1 MKITSTSNE
10 KVLAWAKLKMKKYRD
25 IENSFLVEGD
35 NLVREALKKGI
46 VKEVIATYDTM
57 FDVPSYVVNEKIMTK
72 LSMMVNPPSIM
83 AVCNYI
89 LPDNIEGRVLLL
101 DKIQDPGN
109 LGTIIRSAVAFNFKT
124 IIISDDSVDLYNDKV
139 IRASEGMIFHI
150 NLIKSDLES
159 MINLLKN
166 KGYHIIGTDVR
177 SGKNIKEYKDE
188 KDAFIIGNEGNGMSI
203 EIKELCDAFVYLPM
217 SKTVESLN
225 AAVAAS
231 IIMYEAAN
239 E

>member
-25 IENSFLVEGD
+25 IENTFLVEGD
-35 NLVREALKKGI
+35 NLVQEALKKGI
-46 VKEVIATYDTM
+46 VKEIIATYETN
-57 FDVPSYVVNEKIMTK
+57 FNVPSYVVNEKIMTK

-101 DKIQDPGN
+101 DKLQDPGN

-124 IIISDDSVDLYNDKV
+124 IIISDDSVDMYNEKV

-159 MINLLKN
+159 MISLLKN
-166 KGYHIIGTDVR
+166 KGYKIIGTDVR
-177 SGKNIKEYKDE
+177 SGQSIKNYKAMQY
-188 KDAFIIGNEGNGMSI
+188 AFVIGNEGNGLAI
-203 EIKELCDAFVYLPM
+203 ETKELCDGFVYIPIN
-217 SKTVESLN
+217 KTVESLN

-231 IIMYEAAN
+231 IIMYEANN

>member
-25 IENSFLVEGD
+25 IENTFLVEGD
-35 NLVREALKKGI
+35 NLVQEALKKGI
-46 VKEVIATYDTM
+46 VKEIIATYETN
-57 FDVPSYVVNEKIMTK
+57 FNVPSYVVNEKIMTK

-101 DKIQDPGN
+101 DKLQDPGN

-124 IIISDDSVDLYNDKV
+124 IIISDDSVDMYNEKV

-159 MINLLKN
+159 MISLLKN
-166 KGYHIIGTDVR
+166 KGYKIIGTDVR
-177 SGKNIKEYKDE
+177 SGQSIKNYQ
-188 KDAFIIGNEGNGMSI
+188 AN
-203 EIKELCDAFVYLPM
+203 
-217 SKTVESLN
+217 KTVESLN

-231 IIMYEAAN
+231 IIMYEANN